1 VEITPVDNSSRF
13 RRGEGFSSSPM
24 SPVTPG
30 LYIPPA
36 AEPAPAPQTYVPA
49 MPAPAP
55 VAPAP
60 AANAS
65 PYQTY
70 DYYKPSY

>member
-1 VEITPVDNSSRF
+1 VEITPVDNDARF
-13 RRGEGFSSSPM
+13 RRGSGFSSSPM
-24 SPVTPG
+24 APVRPG

-36 AEPAPAPQTYVPA
+36 AAPAPQAYVPA

-55 VAPAP
+55 VASAP